1 MFNPSL
7 PFSLLSR
14 VLCIMLP
21 SIVINIV
28 NKRLGVIDETE
39 SVVSK
44 RLGVID
50 DEMPIVIDDDD
61 KDTAGVSVGVT
72 GRTIMVAGT
81 CYIPKLNKE
90 KPLGQDA
97 SFICAKEHTI
107 GVAYG
112 VGGWAKKGID
122 SGEYS
127 RELMINAEFAI
138 RNNKSSSIDLMK
150 VLNEAYSKTKAKGS
164 STACI
169 VTLAYDTLH
178 GVNVGD
184 GRFVVMRHGRIVY
197 KSKIQQ
203 SRFNRPFQLG
213 NASKSDNPECG
224 AKNQL
229 SSYSRGCN
237 LVNSAADTRKSD
249 VPGTLAWRWRIAQY
263 ALDNAKSKELYTR
276 LLENV
281 GELVLYVMVESMM
294 ILLSLSPIFRE

>member
-1 MFNPSL
+1 
-7 PFSLLSR
+7 
-14 VLCIMLP
+14 MLP

-28 NKRLGVIDETE
+28 SKRLGVIDETE

-184 GRFVVMRHGRIVY
+184 GSFPVIAGDVIV
-197 KSKIQQ
+197 
-203 SRFNRPFQLG
+203 LG
-213 NASKSDNPECG
+213 TDGLFDNVHDLE
-224 AKNQL
+224 L
-229 SSYSRGCN
+229 ETV
-237 LVNSAADTRKSD
+237 VNSAADTRKSD

-294 ILLSLSPIFRE
+294 ILLSL

>member
-21 SIVINIV
+21 SIAINIV
-28 NKRLGVIDETE
+28 NKLLGVIDETE

-44 RLGVID
+44 RLGVIN

-184 GRFVVMRHGRIVY
+184 GRFVVIRYGRIVY

-229 SSYSRGCN
+229 SSYSRGFG
-237 LVNSAADTRKSD
+237 NSCEFSGGYMEIGCAGDIGMEKKDSAICIGQCKEQR
-249 VPGTLAWRWRIAQY
+249 TLHAVY
-263 ALDNAKSKELYTR
+263 SKM
-276 LLENV
+276 LESWYCSNGGKYDGITV
-281 GELVLYVMVESMM
+281 TVAH
-294 ILLSLSPIFRE
+294 I